1 MRREIGKGK
10 NMAYEKKEI
19 GVLAEYDSP
28 SAIYHACE
36 QVRDAGFRRFDSYT
50 PFPVHGLDKAMG
62 LGPSY
67 LPWLVLCAGI
77 TGASLALLLAV
88 WTSAYDYPLNI
99 GGKPLWSIPAF
110 IPVIFECTILLS
122 GLTAVFGMFA
132 LNGMPTFHHPL
143 HNIARFAKATDD
155 KFFILIEARD
165 RKYDQAKVVDF
176 LQKTGAQATVV
187 VEA

>member
-1 MRREIGKGK
+1 MPT
-10 NMAYEKKEI
+10 EKKEL
-19 GVLAEYDSP
+19 GVLASYDTP

-67 LPWLVLCAGI
+67 IPWLVLIAGI
-77 TGASLALLLAV
+77 TGGSLAFLLAV

-99 GGKPLWSIPAF
+99 GGKPTWSVPAF

-122 GLTAVFGMFA
+122 GLM
-132 LNGMPTFHHPL
+132 
-143 HNIARFAKATDD
+143 
-155 KFFILIEARD
+155 
-165 RKYDQAKVVDF
+165 
-176 LQKTGAQATVV
+176 
-187 VEA
+187 

>member
-1 MRREIGKGK
+1 
-10 NMAYEKKEI
+10 MAKEKREI

-28 SAIYHACE
+28 HAIFHACE
-36 QVRDAGFRRFDSYT
+36 QVRDAGYRRFDSYT

-67 LPWLVLCAGI
+67 LPWLVLIAGI
-77 TGASLALLLAV
+77 TGATLAMLFMV

-99 GGKPLWSIPAF
+99 GGKPTFSIPAF
-110 IPVIFECTILLS
+110 IPITFEVTILFS

-132 LNGMPTFHHPL
+132 LNRMPTYHQPL
-143 HNIARFAKATDD
+143 FNVASFAKATDN
-155 KFFILIEARD
+155 KFFLMIEARD
-165 RKYDQAKVVDF
+165 RKYDREKVTQF
-176 LQKTGAQATVV
+176 LSNTGAKSTMV